1 MAEEGVMKSI
11 VIVIFFIF
19 NVLIVISGLGCV
31 AVGIWMHADKDI
43 EAYLTVLR
51 RNPRDHALVSGAS
64 LLIAAG
70 FLMVIFA
77 VIGFYAVAK
86 RNKLLLRLY
95 IFLLLVGITMQ
106 LTTGFLLVHFKYDLH
121 RSIQRGMK
129 NDLKNEYDFDN
140 GIGKAWNRVQVRRR
154 CCGVFGSW
162 DYMESDWWYKTN
174 VGVVDPNEA
183 VANVPASCCKVNQN
197 YETDVTRVDTQEP
210 PIKHFKKCQQ
220 DAAGRKDGSNFLN
233 GRGCY
238 AALLDRAYHFYN
250 ALLIIGLTVGFFQ
263 VFDLGFAIFLAVHM
277 QRTLQQDK
285 SGMR

>member
-1 MAEEGVMKSI
+1 MAEGVVGTSI
-11 VIVIFFIF
+11 RIIFLIF

-31 AVGIWMHADKDI
+31 GVGIWMHADKDI

-51 RNPRDHALVSGAS
+51 RSPRDHALVSGAS

-77 VIGFYAVAK
+77 VLGFFSIIK
-86 RNKLLLRLY
+86 NNKLLLRLY
-95 IFLLLVGITMQ
+95 IFLLVIGVTMQ

-129 NDLKNEYDFDN
+129 NDIRNEYDFDN
-140 GIGKAWNRVQVRRR
+140 AIGRAWNRVQVRRR
-154 CCGVFGSW
+154 CCGAFGSW
-162 DYMESDWWYKTN
+162 DYQNSKWWHKEN
-174 VGVVDPNEA
+174 PGVSDPNEA
-183 VANVPASCCKVNQN
+183 LANVPASCCKVNQN
-197 YETDVTRVDTQEP
+197 YDTDVSRVDTQSP
-210 PIKHFKKCQQ
+210 PIKHNKNCQQ

-238 AALLDRAYHFYN
+238 AALLARAYHYYN
-250 ALLIIGLTVGFFQ
+250 ALLAIGLTVGFFQ
-263 VFDLGFAIFLAVHM
+263 FINLGVAIFLAVHM
-277 QRTLQQDK
+277 QRALQQEK